1 MTSPLEAPLR
11 KLKQKGSFYLQ
22 VCLLYAVVLFQQK
35 QFIWWHCA
43 FYYCVEK
50 FYSMSKSFLLIIYSG
65 QHRTACLDEVQK
77 LKMGSSEVS
86 ELAEGDAGYTAP
98 SCIASLSLSGILE
111 V

>member
-1 MTSPLEAPLR
+1 
-11 KLKQKGSFYLQ
+11 
-22 VCLLYAVVLFQQK
+22 
-35 QFIWWHCA
+35 
-43 FYYCVEK
+43 
-50 FYSMSKSFLLIIYSG
+50 MSKSFLLIIYSG